1 MGASQEHVEAIGDHK
16 LDDTQFSGLDRIIDI
31 QLLYLVHK
39 GPVSGYDLRRNM
51 QKRFNVRLSYGIIYP
66 HLRNFERRNFVF
78 GNWSTSTNGRSKKK
92 FYTITQNEEAT
103 LRGCL
108 STFAIMKEQLAVQGL
123 H

>member
-16 LDDTQFSGLDRIIDI
+16 LDDTQFSGLDRVIDI

-51 QKRFNVRLSYGIIYP
+51 QKRFNVRLSYGTIYP

-78 GNWSTSTNGRSKKK
+78 GSWSTKTNGRSKKK
-92 FYTITQNEEAT
+92 FYTITEQGKAT
-103 LRGCL
+103 LRECF
-108 STFAIMKEQLAVQGL
+108 SAFKTMNEELAF
-123 H
+123 